1 MMSFLFLK
9 LFLREAILLK
19 EKQLCAKGNNYVAPG
34 CDTSDSNLLVV
45 RDQYWWESQHRQTHK
60 YARVIQVRV
69 YGCQIHHVFSVP
81 ISVHLGSLAFFSYI
95 LTKIH
100 KMTNSYDR
108 MKLYYPFY
116 QEKRILIWL
125 YHGRWPDLSTT
136 NLTLKVWNL
145 IQDTIFKHRT
155 LSVLY
160 YVATYSAK
168 RANLSKSL

>member
-1 MMSFLFLK
+1 MTKSNSCDLK
-9 LFLREAILLK
+9 CQILLF
-19 EKQLCAKGNNYVAPG
+19 
-34 CDTSDSNLLVV
+34 CDREWTPISYGLSEVIDIFMIQV
-45 RDQYWWESQHRQTHK
+45 
-60 YARVIQVRV
+60 RVIQVRV
-69 YGCQIHHVFSVP
+69 YGCQIHHVFFCAYFRTPWKS
-81 ISVHLGSLAFFSYI
+81 GFFSYI